1 MDVMSG
7 FLRSEINSQE
17 LYETIL
23 QFVLSPHIRNGEFEG
38 NEYIIKKMDLTNF
51 FVYPEYE
58 YPDGHR
64 EIHDVIAVY
73 KNDLIKQI
81 NATALAR
88 GFQMV
93 NETKA

>member
-38 NEYIIKKMDLTNF
+38 NEYIIKKNGSDKLLCL
-51 FVYPEYE
+51 P
-58 YPDGHR
+58 R
-64 EIHDVIAVY
+64 IRISRWA
-73 KNDLIKQI
+73 
-81 NATALAR
+81 
-88 GFQMV
+88 
-93 NETKA
+93 